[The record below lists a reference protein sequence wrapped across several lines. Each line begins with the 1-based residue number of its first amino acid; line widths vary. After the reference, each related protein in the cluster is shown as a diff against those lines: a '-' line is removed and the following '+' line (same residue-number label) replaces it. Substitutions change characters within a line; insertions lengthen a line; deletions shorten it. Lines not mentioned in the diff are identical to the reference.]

1 MSVKEAL
8 LRLVAESA
16 NRGMRALSTALLAG
30 LEGVGPL
37 LVQHP
42 QAVAALLGR
51 LEAGDGA
58 KRLRGGE
65 GGAAAPGL
73 TEAAQEVEAAW
84 ALLSA
89 LAQALSASAGEAEGG
104 GGGGGGEGAGEGVD
118 AAAAAAAEEAVLSVL
133 AEHADVLS
141 RDWAASNA
149 ALGAHQAYVL
159 RRLAPQLV
167 NRLGDEAAAQ
177 LQAAAE
183 GVAQG

>member
-89 LAQALSASAGEAEGG
+89 LAQALSVSAGEAEG